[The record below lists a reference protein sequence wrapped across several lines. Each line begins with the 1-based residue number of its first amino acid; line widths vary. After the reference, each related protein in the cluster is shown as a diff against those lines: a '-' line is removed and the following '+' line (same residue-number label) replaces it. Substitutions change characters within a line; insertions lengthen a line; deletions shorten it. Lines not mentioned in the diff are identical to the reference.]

1 MTTVE
6 EAMSVLGGRKVF
18 GKRIVESAH
27 AIPLIEEGL
36 PYDSLIRVLE
46 ALDIS
51 RDRLSV
57 ILGIPKRT
65 LARRKQQKKL
75 AWEESDRLYRIARL
89 VVKATAVLGTQEKS
103 RAWLKE
109 PNRALGNAVP
119 LELAATD
126 AGAIEIEKVLD
137 RIHHG
142 VFS

>member
-6 EAMSVLGGRKVF
+6 EAMMVLGGRRVF
-18 GKRIVESAH
+18 GKRIVEPAH

-36 PYDSLIRVLE
+36 PYDSLVQVLE

-51 RDRLSV
+51 RERLSA

-75 AWEESDRLYRIARL
+75 AREESDRLYRIARL
-89 VVKATAVLGTQEKS
+89 VVRATSVLGTLEKS
-103 RAWLKE
+103 RAWLKK
-109 PNRALGNAVP
+109 PNRALGGAVP

-126 AGAIEIEKVLD
+126 AGAIEVERALD

>member
-18 GKRIVESAH
+18 GKRIVESSH
-27 AIPLIEEGL
+27 AIPLIEDGL
-36 PYDSLIRVLE
+36 PYDSLVRVLE

-75 AWEESDRLYRIARL
+75 AREESDRLYRIARL

-103 RAWLKE
+103 RAWLKK

-126 AGAIEIEKVLD
+126 AGATEIEKVLD